1 MALTASIDAATR
13 SGAVLNVSLVGAG
26 FIGRVHAQCIAANPA
41 TRLAAVFDLDESA
54 AGALAARHGARVAGS
69 LGEITGSGETDAV
82 VIASSTDSHGEIAR
96 ACARAGKPFLC
107 EKPLD
112 TSRDAAVETVRAVRS
127 AGVLAGIGFN
137 RRFDRQHAELKRAV
151 GAGEVGRMDRPA
163 QRECGPA
170 PAIRHRADGQ
180 PPRNSSPILG
190 FFNKS
195 SPFPAIA
202 ISPDTST

>member
-1 MALTASIDAATR
+1 MSTTASIDAGTR

-26 FIGRVHAQCIAANPA
+26 FIGRVHAQCIAAHA
-41 TRLAAVFDLDESA
+41 AARLAAVFDTDESA
-54 AGALAARHGARVAGS
+54 ASALAARHGARVAGS

-112 TSRDAAVETVRAVRS
+112 THRDAAVETVRYVRE

-137 RRFDRQHAELKRAV
+137 RRFDRQYAALKRAV
-151 GAGEVGRMDRPA
+151 GEGEVGRVEMMHLTLPQPCAADPRLREEVRRPVARQGVAFLRSRLLDR
-163 QRECGPA
+163 R
-170 PAIRHRADGQ
+170 
-180 PPRNSSPILG
+180 
-190 FFNKS
+190 
-195 SPFPAIA
+195 
-202 ISPDTST
+202 